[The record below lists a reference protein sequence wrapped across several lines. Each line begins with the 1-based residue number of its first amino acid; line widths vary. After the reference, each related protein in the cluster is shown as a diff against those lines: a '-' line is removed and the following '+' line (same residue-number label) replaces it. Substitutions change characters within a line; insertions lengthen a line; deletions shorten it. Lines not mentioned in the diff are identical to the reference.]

1 MTPYTPIFAITADS
15 TNVVAV
21 GASDAELCA
30 AINAVIENSGGLSV
44 AHGDIIDVLP
54 LPVAGLMSTESCQV
68 VGRTYGSLDQK
79 AKQLGCQLRAPFM
92 TLSFLALLVI
102 PSLKLSDKGLFDVD
116 KFEFVDLF
124 VDA

>member
-1 MTPYTPIFAITADS
+1 MAGLQKLKVDI
-15 TNVVAV
+15 
-21 GASDAELCA
+21 
-30 AINAVIENSGGLSV
+30 AVIGGGSGGLSV
-44 AHGDIIDVLP
+44 ARNDMVEVLP

-68 VGRTYGSLDQK
+68 VGKTYGSLDQQ

-92 TLSFLALLVI
+92 TLSFLALRVI

-116 KFEFVDLF
+116 QFEFVDLF